1 MRSSRQAGP
10 LEQAA
15 AEAVRNYLD
24 ALRATQRPTR
34 RHLTRRELQQRLN
47 RIDLKL
53 AIQPPPM
60 IQLRLVQ
67 EREDLRE
74 LAKWQQLEDAFVE
87 VALTYS
93 RRHRITHETWRQLGV
108 PPAVLRRARI
118 PQRRTPVPTGAVG
131 PCWESSSP
139 P

>member
-1 MRSSRQAGP
+1 MRSSRLAGP

-24 ALRATQRPTR
+24 ALRSARRPTR
-34 RHLTRRELQQRLN
+34 RHLTRRELQQRLGK
-47 RIDLKL
+47 IDFEL
-53 AIQPPPM
+53 AVQPPPM
-60 IQLRLVQ
+60 IQLRLLQ

-74 LAKWQQLEDAFVE
+74 LAQWQQREDAFVE

-93 RRHRITHETWRQLGV
+93 RRRGITHETWRQLGV
-108 PPAVLRRARI
+108 PPGVLRRARI
-118 PQRRTPVPTGAVG
+118 PQRRPSPSTGTVG
-131 PCWESSSP
+131 PRRKSSSP

>member
-1 MRSSRQAGP
+1 MKSSRQAGP

-24 ALRATQRPTR
+24 ALRAAQRPTR
-34 RHLTRRELQQRLN
+34 RHLTRRELQQRLDK
-47 RIDLKL
+47 IDLQL
-53 AIQPPPM
+53 TIQPPPM
-60 IQLRLVQ
+60 IQLRLIQ

-74 LAKWQQLEDAFVE
+74 LAKWQQLEDNFVE

-93 RRHRITHETWRQLGV
+93 RRRRITHETWRQLGV

-118 PQRRTPVPTGAVG
+118 PQRRPSPSTGAVG
-131 PCWESSSP
+131 SRRESSSAP
-139 P
+139 